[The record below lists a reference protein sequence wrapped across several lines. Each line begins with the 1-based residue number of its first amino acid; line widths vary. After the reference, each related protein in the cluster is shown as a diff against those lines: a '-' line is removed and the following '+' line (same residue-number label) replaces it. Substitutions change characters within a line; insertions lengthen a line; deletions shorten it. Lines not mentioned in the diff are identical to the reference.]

1 MQSAKIEESG
11 QLSLLLG
18 LLLLGVSRLSSLFA
32 LVVLDV
38 FVVNSKSFVNFC
50 PESSIILNTTMS
62 SVKVFVCWKE

>member
-18 LLLLGVSRLSSLFA
+18 LLLLGVFRLSSLFA